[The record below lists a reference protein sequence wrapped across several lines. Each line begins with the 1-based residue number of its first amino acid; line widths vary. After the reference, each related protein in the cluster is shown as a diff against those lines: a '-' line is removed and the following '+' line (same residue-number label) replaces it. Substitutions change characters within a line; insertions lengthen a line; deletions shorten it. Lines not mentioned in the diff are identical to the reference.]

1 MSDISNSN
9 LTLTLKVSDVNRLL
23 TILGETAYTKS
34 ADLISQI
41 QAQGNPQV
49 KELLAAC
56 EATPVDGD
64 IITTADASTTAAPV
78 EAAPA
83 ETPAA

>member
-34 ADLISQI
+34 ADLI
-41 QAQGNPQV
+41 
-49 KELLAAC
+49 
-56 EATPVDGD
+56 
-64 IITTADASTTAAPV
+64 
-78 EAAPA
+78 
-83 ETPAA
+83 